1 VCECG
6 TSAPSAT
13 AQHDRSH
20 SSRAA
25 SDVSGHATG
34 DAHAAC
40 LASAHEQQHKTSAD
54 TTPRQQQRASYR
66 RTRRFTLGCH
76 WRQTSL

>member
-1 VCECG
+1 MVCGCG

-20 SSRAA
+20 TNRTP

-40 LASAHEQQHKTSAD
+40 LASMHRQKRSLHTKCRHDNSSAPLTVGITSPAAAI
-54 TTPRQQQRASYR
+54 RSG
-66 RTRRFTLGCH
+66 L
-76 WRQTSL
+76 